1 MVKSLTYKKGRIS
14 YSVYGEGKPVLLIHG
29 FAEDG
34 NIWENQVTRF
44 KEVYQLIVP
53 DLPGSGKSDFIP
65 EVFTMEDH
73 ADMLVELLKAEKI
86 EAADVVGH
94 SMGGYIAL
102 AFAEKHPEMMNSLCL
117 FHSSSYADNEE
128 KIATRQK
135 AIQFIK
141 QNGSLKFLQ
150 QATPNLFSDNTKQ
163 RKPDM
168 VEEIINRY
176 SNFNPNSLVHYYEA
190 MIQRPDRSEVLRK
203 FAKPVLIIAGDH
215 DTAVPPKHSLE
226 QSYLPELS
234 YFQALKNSGHM
245 GMLEEPGE
253 SNQVLGEFL
262 NGTLTSYV
270 PVFNP
275 G

>member
-29 FAEDG
+29 FAEDS

-44 KEVYQLIVP
+44 SKMYKLIVP

-73 ADMLVELLKAEKI
+73 ADMLVEILRAENT
-86 EAADVVGH
+86 ETADIIGH

-102 AFAEKHPEMMNSLCL
+102 AFAEKYPEMMNTICL
-117 FHSSSYADNEE
+117 FHSSSYADTEE
-128 KIATRQK
+128 KIGTRKK

-141 QNGSLKFLQ
+141 QNGSLKFLE
-150 QATPNLFSDNTKQ
+150 QATPNLFSDHTKQ
-163 RKPDM
+163 QRPEL
-168 VEEIINRY
+168 VPEIIDRY

-190 MIQRPDRSEVLRK
+190 MIQRPDRSEILRK
-203 FAKPVLIIAGDH
+203 IAKPVLIIAGDH

>member
-14 YSVYGEGKPVLLIHG
+14 YSVHGEGKPVLLIHG
-29 FAEDG
+29 FGEDS
-34 NIWENQVTRF
+34 NIWENQVNRF
-44 KEVYQLIVP
+44 NERYKLIIP
-53 DLPGSGKSDFIP
+53 DLPGCGKSDFIP
-65 EVFTMEDH
+65 EVFSMDDH
-73 ADMLVELLKAEKI
+73 ADLLAELLKAEKS
-86 EAADVVGH
+86 ETADLIGH
-94 SMGGYIAL
+94 SMGGYIAM
-102 AFAEKHPEMMNSLCL
+102 AFAEKYPEMMNSLCL
-117 FHSSSYADNEE
+117 FHSSAYADTEE
-128 KIATRQK
+128 KIATRKK
-135 AIQFIK
+135 AIQFIQ
-141 QNGSLKFLQ
+141 QNGAHKFLQ
-150 QATPNLFSDNTKQ
+150 QATPNLFSEYTKQ
-163 RKPDM
+163 HQPGL
-168 VEEIINRY
+168 VEEIIDRY
-176 SNFNPNSLVHYYEA
+176 SNFNPNTLVHHYEA

-203 FAKPVLIIAGDH
+203 IAKPVLIIAGDH